1 MQRYI
6 QTGKYDCLKY
16 QFLWLLS
23 VAFQYRIPTSSS
35 SHLSQNTETGKLFLL
50 YLYVYVTEERFPSL
64 FFRCDLRY
72 IMVMVQELNILKVI
86 GVDMVIIPP
95 A

>member
-1 MQRYI
+1 MSKISVSLVIIGSFSIPDSHFFIFPFVTKYGN
-6 QTGKYDCLKY
+6 GKIVFIIFICVSNGGAVPLAV
-16 QFLWLLS
+16 F
-23 VAFQYRIPTSSS
+23 
-35 SHLSQNTETGKLFLL
+35 G
-50 YLYVYVTEERFPSL
+50 
-64 FFRCDLRY
+64 CDLRY